1 MKASRPHPTA
11 AYHFVPYLLIII
23 VLLVYTLGASAHN
36 GLIARS
42 APSAHQ
48 YDPLTFRAFV
58 ARRQVWQAA
67 ALDPALFP
75 CVRLPDG
82 GVLPATASR
91 CDPASDITPAGDS
104 VLFNALLCYA
114 GDLRGCEAVAAS
126 QGPDGRW
133 WRSPLH
139 VGWEDPR
146 TGSDRQT
153 SFSRDHALG
162 VLLYL
167 ALTQDAQAAGRWLDW
182 MDDHRGPLGQLRVC
196 PDPKSVTD
204 CDVTPNLYSLMYK
217 VWSAIPGLE
226 PTLEMTLFK
235 NAGDEAISL
244 QAIAATS
251 PGYQLHLH
259 VVDVLIKRV
268 TGQGV
273 TSSLAAAIVAKQPDN
288 TFYRWLDGQDPQSI
302 AADVLDRWCVFDSPD
317 DYRVGEQNDWIWQRD
332 TAEPGLA
339 ERTLAWDCLFVA
351 DLLDIPPVDPS
362 LLPANANG
370 ALFVDGTAHAG
381 GNGSRRAPFTTVTAA
396 HAAAWDGAVL
406 AIQAG
411 AYNES
416 LVLDRRVALLP
427 IGGIISI
434 EGK

>member
-1 MKASRPHPTA
+1 MNSYR
-11 AYHFVPYLLIII
+11 LLAI
-23 VLLVYTLGASAHN
+23 VTILVVLSLGASAHS
-36 GLIARS
+36 GRSARS
-42 APSAHQ
+42 APTAPAE
-48 YDPLTFRAFV
+48 YDPVTFHTLV

-91 CDPASDITPAGDS
+91 CHPTDDITPAGDS
-104 VLFNALLCYA
+104 VLFDALLCYA
-114 GDLRGCEAVAAS
+114 GDPLGCASVAAS

-146 TGSDRQT
+146 PGSDRQT

-167 ALTQDAQAAGRWLDW
+167 ALTGDAQAAGRWLDW

-196 PDPKSVTD
+196 PDPKTVTD

-217 VWSAIPGLE
+217 VWSAVPGLA
-226 PTLEMTLFK
+226 PTLEMTFFK

-244 QAIAATS
+244 QAIAATP
-251 PGYQLHLH
+251 PGYQLHLQA
-259 VVDVLIKRV
+259 VDVLIKRV

-273 TSSLAAAIVAKQPDN
+273 TSSLAAAIVDKQPDN
-288 TFYRWLDGQDPQSI
+288 AFYRWLDGQDPQSI
-302 AADVLDRWCVFDSPD
+302 AADVLDRWCVFDSSD
-317 DYRVGEQNDWIWQRD
+317 DYRPGEQNDWIWQRD

-339 ERTLAWDCLFVA
+339 ERTLAWDCLFMA
-351 DLLDIPPVDPS
+351 DLLNIPPVNPA
-362 LLPANANG
+362 LLPEDANG
-370 ALFVDGTAHAG
+370 ALFVAGAAPVGGDGT
-381 GNGSRRAPFTTVTAA
+381 RRAPFSTVAAA
-396 HAAAWDGAVL
+396 HASAWDGAVL

-411 AYNES
+411 DYPES
-416 LVLDRRVALLP
+416 LILDKPVTLLAIDGVATL
-427 IGGIISI
+427 GIAP
-434 EGK
+434 